1 MDEEIELINTNTR
14 NQRIKNF
21 FVVNKKKIII
31 SMIFLVVIII
41 IYFIIIEVKDRNK
54 IKLAE
59 NYKKITIEYLADNK
73 KDVKDKLIKIIY
85 KNDTTYSPLALYFII
100 DHDISTKKG
109 EINNLFDQVLDK
121 TVLDKEIKNLVI
133 YKKALFNSD
142 FSSEAEL
149 LNILKPILNSESIWK
164 SHALYLMA
172 EYFYSKGEKEKSKE
186 FFNEIVEAENS
197 NSNIKAESQKR
208 LNRDF

>member
-14 NQRIKNF
+14 NQKIKNYF
-21 FVVNKKKIII
+21 LVNRKRIII
-31 SMIFLVVIII
+31 SMIILIFITIF
-41 IYFIIIEVKDRNK
+41 YFIFIEVKERNK

-59 NYKKITIEYLADNK
+59 NYKKITIEYLAGNK
-73 KDVKDKLIKIIY
+73 KDIKDKLINIIN

-100 DHDISTKKG
+100 DNDISTKKD
-109 EINNLFDQVLDK
+109 EINTLFDRVLDK
-121 TVLDKEIKNLVI
+121 TVLDKEIKNLII

-142 FSSEAEL
+142 FSSEVEL
-149 LNILKPILNSESIWK
+149 LNILKTILNSESIWK

-186 FFNEIVEAENS
+186 FFNEIVQSENS
-197 NSNIKAESQKR
+197 NSNIKIEAQKR

>member
-14 NQRIKNF
+14 NQKIKNYF
-21 FVVNKKKIII
+21 LVNRKRIII
-31 SMIFLVVIII
+31 SMIILIFITIF
-41 IYFIIIEVKDRNK
+41 YFIFIEVKERNK

-59 NYKKITIEYLADNK
+59 NYKKITIEYLAGNK
-73 KDVKDKLIKIIY
+73 KDIKDKLINIIN

-100 DHDISTKKG
+100 DNDISTKKD
-109 EINNLFDQVLDK
+109 EINTLFDRVLDK
-121 TVLDKEIKNLVI
+121 TVLDKEIKNLII

-142 FSSEAEL
+142 FSSEVEL
-149 LNILKPILNSESIWK
+149 LNILKTILNSESIWK

-186 FFNEIVEAENS
+186 FFNEIVQSENR
-197 NSNIKAESQKR
+197 NSNIKIEAQKR

>member
-197 NSNIKAESQKR
+197 NSNIKTESQKR